1 MPKKR
6 PPLQSSAG
14 TDTEPVSDAQVA
26 TRDLTQTP
34 IQPATK
40 RFRVVAALFGIW
52 LVFLIYLASL
62 TWSGK

>member
-14 TDTEPVSDAQVA
+14 TDAEPVSDAQVA